1 MPIVEGHRPLLVE
14 VQALVVPST
23 LPSPRRSAQGLDQG
37 RLALLVAVL
46 TNRAGLPF
54 AERDVYASV
63 VGGLRL
69 GEPGSDLG
77 VCLALA
83 SAHAGTPLAGDLIA
97 CAEVG
102 LGGELRLVGQTPRR
116 LAEAARLGFRRA
128 IVPTSAPD
136 VDAPIELLRA
146 TNLAEALASVALGSY
161 VAIRAIGPSPS
172 GSGSVAVGVICSPDS
187 VDGPP
192 LELPVAR
199 GQELVRGGVE
209 GERGDRGRQLGAAL
223 PLRGCVGSTIRSWRS
238 IPIQTWSLA
247 AAMTGWSSR
256 IQDHAEVRRCG
267 TRAGRWDRRR

>member
-23 LPSPRRSAQGLDQG
+23 LPSPRRSAQGWI
-37 RLALLVAVL
+37 RAAWRSSWRSS

-63 VGGLRL
+63 AGGLRL

-102 LGGELRLVGQTPRR
+102 LGGELRPVGHTPRR

-146 TNLAEALASVALGSY
+146 TNLAEALALSLSAATSRSGRSVPA
-161 VAIRAIGPSPS
+161 RQE
-172 GSGSVAVGVICSPDS
+172 VG
-187 VDGPP
+187 
-192 LELPVAR
+192 
-199 GQELVRGGVE
+199 
-209 GERGDRGRQLGAAL
+209 AL
-223 PLRGCVGSTIRSWRS
+223 PL
-238 IPIQTWSLA
+238 A
-247 AAMTGWSSR
+247 
-256 IQDHAEVRRCG
+256 
-267 TRAGRWDRRR
+267 